1 MCLIVAERQQAVNGH
16 SRRLAP
22 KKRARHRDSGRATSQ
37 SPDREEGKEN
47 PGRRF
52 LKRRIAQVAVNKIK
66 LLEASL
72 SEEEEDDYEEDNPR
86 RSSGRLRSSRR
97 AAVIQ
102 SSSESEGPSA
112 HGTLPRPSGRSQ
124 RPRCTCCFN
133 RFFIIDY
140 MILL

>member
-1 MCLIVAERQQAVNGH
+1 MVNGH
-16 SRRLAP
+16 SSRLAP

-37 SPDREEGKEN
+37 SPDTEEGKEN

-72 SEEEEDDYEEDNPR
+72 SEEDYEEDSLR

-97 AAVIQ
+97 TAVIQ

-112 HGTLPRPSGRSQ
+112 HGTLP
-124 RPRCTCCFN
+124 
-133 RFFIIDY
+133 
-140 MILL
+140 